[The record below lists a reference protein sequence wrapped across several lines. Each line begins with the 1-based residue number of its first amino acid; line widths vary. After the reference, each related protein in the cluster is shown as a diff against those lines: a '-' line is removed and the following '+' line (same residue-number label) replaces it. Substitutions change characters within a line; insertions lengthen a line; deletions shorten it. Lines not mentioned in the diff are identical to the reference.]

1 MLSQKTIPKD
11 NFVVGFDL
19 DGVIIDH
26 TQNKMIIAA
35 RYGVTLSPEETHS
48 QKMIELFP
56 NAIYREMQEQMY
68 DDTDEALSAPLMEGA
83 YSGLAKLREERIPY
97 FLISR
102 RKKPIHAIHLLER
115 RELWGTYFTP
125 ENTFFVE
132 KPEEKDVVARQLGVT
147 HFIDD
152 ESRVLEVMPSVR
164 TRILFD
170 VRELFN
176 KKDEYVHVKSW
187 SELEALL
194 GVSNT

>member
-1 MLSQKTIPKD
+1 MTSVNTD
-11 NFVVGFDL
+11 FVVGFDL

-26 TQNKMIIAA
+26 TQNKMIIAL
-35 RYGVTLSPEETHS
+35 RYGVLLSPEETHS
-48 QKMIELFP
+48 ERMVELFP
-56 NAIYREMQEQMY
+56 RSVYREIQEQMY

-83 YSGLAKLREERIPY
+83 FSGLAKLREQNVPY

-132 KPEEKDVVARQLGVT
+132 KPEEKDIVAKQLGVT

-152 ESRVLEVMPSVR
+152 ESRVLQVMPSVPM
-164 TRILFD
+164 RILFD
-170 VRELFN
+170 VRGLFHET
-176 KKDEYVHVKSW
+176 DQYTHIKSW
-187 SELEALL
+187 SDLAVLL
-194 GVSNT
+194 GVAHS

>member
-1 MLSQKTIPKD
+1 MTSVNTD
-11 NFVVGFDL
+11 FVVGFDL

-26 TQNKMIIAA
+26 TQNKIIIAA
-35 RYGVTLSPEETHS
+35 RYGVLLSPEETHS
-48 QKMIELFP
+48 ERMVELFP
-56 NAIYREMQEQMY
+56 RSVYREIQEQMY

-83 YSGLAKLREERIPY
+83 YSGLAKLREQHIPY

-115 RELWGTYFTP
+115 RELWGEYFTP

-132 KPEEKDVVARQLGVT
+132 KPEEKDVVARKLGVT

-152 ESRVLEVMPSVR
+152 ESRVLQVMPSVS

-170 VRELFN
+170 ARSLFHET
-176 KKDEYVHVKSW
+176 DQYTHIKSW
-187 SELEALL
+187 SDLATLL
-194 GVSNT
+194 GVAHS

>member
-1 MLSQKTIPKD
+1 MTSIKD
-11 NFVVGFDL
+11 DFVVGFDL

-35 RYGVTLSPEETHS
+35 RYGVDLDPEDTHS
-48 QKMIELFP
+48 QRMIDLFP
-56 NAIYREMQEQMY
+56 HDIYREIQEQMY

-83 YSGLAKLREERIPY
+83 FSGLAKLREQHIPY

-115 RELWGTYFTP
+115 RELWGEYFTP

-164 TRILFD
+164 TRVLFD
-170 VRELFN
+170 VRELFEET
-176 KKDEYVHVKSW
+176 DGYVHIKSW
-187 SELEALL
+187 SELAILL
-194 GVSNT
+194 GVANS